1 MRFRPGA
8 KLDPSQVEDRRGL
21 GGGTFGGGPIAV
33 GGGGL
38 GLVGIVIYILISVL
52 GGGSSTYGGLD
63 GVTAGPN
70 TGASQ
75 QLDCATGAD
84 ANNRQDCRILGD
96 INSVQAYWSKYFK
109 AHGKTYEP
117 ANTVFFTGS
126 TSTGCG
132 PATTDV
138 GPFYCPV
145 DKHVYID
152 LGFYEELHD
161 KFGAQGGP
169 FAEAYVIAHE
179 YGHHAQDVFGDLKTG
194 GSQGAEGTS
203 VRTELQADCYAGV
216 WARHA
221 VATGY
226 IVDLT
231 QADVNQGLDAAA
243 AVGDDR
249 IQQET
254 QGQVN
259 PETWTHGSS
268 AERQKWFTRGYQRG
282 EPTGCD
288 TFSGSL

>member
-1 MRFRPGA
+1 VRIRRGA
-8 KLDPSQVEDRRGL
+8 TLDPSQVEDRRGM
-21 GGGTFGGGPIAV
+21 GGGPLV
-33 GGGGL
+33 LGGGGL
-38 GLVGIVIYILISVL
+38 GVVGIVVYLLIAVL
-52 GGGSSTYGGLD
+52 GGGNAGAYGDLAD
-63 GVTAGPN
+63 QTAGQ
-70 TGASQ
+70 ASSS
-75 QLDCATGAD
+75 LDCNGTTD
-84 ANNRQDCRILGD
+84 PSTRQDCRVLAD
-96 INSVQAYWSKYFK
+96 VNSVQKYWAGYFR

-117 ANTVFFTGS
+117 ATTVFFDGS
-126 TSTGCG
+126 TNTGCG
-132 PATTDV
+132 AATTDV

-152 LGFYEELHD
+152 LGFYQELHD
-161 KFGAQGGP
+161 RFGAQGGP

-179 YGHHAQDVFGDLKTG
+179 YGHHAQDAFGALKTG
-194 GSQGAEGTS
+194 GSTGAQGQS

-226 IVDLT
+226 LVDLT
-231 QADVNQGLDAAA
+231 QQDVADGLDAAA

-249 IQQET
+249 IQSET

-268 AERQKWFTRGYQRG
+268 AQRQAWFKRGYQRG

-288 TFSGSL
+288 TFSGSV